1 MQGLQVFDA
10 SGVIVLDVTDR
21 LTRVLGSFYT
31 GTANGSI
38 VDNNLSTGIPWY
50 FMRDVVDDT
59 YLTSSLFVLFTS
71 SGLSWA
77 FENGP
82 TRNTF
87 VTYGVY

>member
-77 FENGP
+77 FENEP